1 MPSPVKIITRYLENL
16 RFPILLLVT
25 VGLLLVNL
33 VIPDA
38 LPFVDE
44 LLMALVATV
53 LVKLKRKPKQVDGP
67 DQDTAA

>member
-25 VGLLLVNL
+25 VSLLLVNL

-44 LLMALVATV
+44 LLMALMAAV
-53 LVKLKRKPKQVDGP
+53 LVKLKRKPKTEETPRRDS
-67 DQDTAA
+67 DS